1 MTSESVSSLDAVTKG
16 EFTGRGVFV
25 SGGTSGIGA
34 AVARA
39 FAAVGANVVILG
51 RRPEAGAVIVEEIRA
66 VGGACEFV
74 SGDIR
79 RSADIERA
87 IDIAQQNGD
96 LRAAVNS
103 AGIFDRSVLTGD
115 YSDDAWDEMIAI
127 NLTGVFRCLRA
138 EMKAMKTHG
147 GAIVNIGS
155 SVGHRGSLRGSP
167 GYVAAKHGVIG
178 LTRQCALECAEGN
191 IRVNSVSPGPTLTEM
206 AAPLVAEG
214 PEAVRATIGQLNP
227 TGRFVDPAVVAAAV
241 VFLCSAAADGIN
253 GADLA
258 VDGGQLA
265 KL

>member
-1 MTSESVSSLDAVTKG
+1 MQREAMSRVHAPING
-16 EFTGRGVFV
+16 EFEDRGVFV

-39 FAAVGANVVILG
+39 FAAAGANVVILG
-51 RRPEAGAVIVEEIRA
+51 RRSEAGSAVVEEIRA
-66 VGGACEFV
+66 TGGTCEFV
-74 SGDIR
+74 RGDIR
-79 RSADIERA
+79 RSTDVDRA
-87 IDIAQQNGD
+87 IEIAQQRGG

-103 AGIFDRSVLTGD
+103 AGIFDRSVLIDD
-115 YSDDAWDEMIAI
+115 YSDDAWEEMIAI
-127 NLTGVFRCLRA
+127 NLSGVFRCLRA
-138 EMKAMKTHG
+138 EMKAMKAHG

-227 TGRFVDPAVVAAAV
+227 TGRFVDPAVVAGAV
-241 VFLCSAAADGIN
+241 VFLCSGAADGIN

-258 VDGGQLA
+258 IDGGQLA

>member
-1 MTSESVSSLDAVTKG
+1 MRAEGGAGAASGSEFA
-16 EFTGRGVFV
+16 GRGVFV

-39 FAAVGANVVILG
+39 FAAVGANVVIFG
-51 RRPEAGAVIVEEIRA
+51 RRPEVGAAIVDEIRSA
-66 VGGACEFV
+66 GGSCEFV
-74 SGDIR
+74 SGDTR
-79 RSADIERA
+79 RSADVERA
-87 IDIAQQNGD
+87 IDVAQQRGG

-103 AGIFDRSVLTGD
+103 AGIFDRSILIGD
-115 YSDDAWDEMIAI
+115 YSDEAWDEMIAT

-138 EMKAMKTHG
+138 EINAMTPHG

-155 SVGHRGSLRGSP
+155 SVGHRGSLRASP
-167 GYVAAKHGVIG
+167 GYVAAKHAVIG
-178 LTRQCALECAEGN
+178 LTRQCALECADGN
-191 IRVNSVSPGPTLTEM
+191 IRVNSVSPGPTMTDM

-227 TGRFVDPAVVAAAV
+227 TGRFIDPAVVAAAV
-241 VFLCSAAADGIN
+241 VFLCSDAADGIN
-253 GADLA
+253 GTDLA

>member
-1 MTSESVSSLDAVTKG
+1 MTGVFASSPNSD
-16 EFTGRGVFV
+16 FRGRGVFV

-39 FAAVGANVVILG
+39 FAAAGANVVIFG
-51 RRPEAGAVIVEEIRA
+51 RRAEAAEKVVTGIRSA
-66 VGGACEFV
+66 GGSCEFV

-79 RSADIERA
+79 NSEDIERA
-87 IDIAQQNGD
+87 IDIAVNNGG

-103 AGIFDRSVLTGD
+103 AGIFDRFVGIRN
-115 YSDDAWDEMIAI
+115 YSEEQWDEMIAT

-138 EMKAMKTHG
+138 EMAAMAGHG

-155 SVGHRGSLRGSP
+155 SVGHRGSLRASP
-167 GYVAAKHGVIG
+167 GYVAAKHGVLG
-178 LTRQCALECAEGN
+178 LTRQCALECAGEN
-191 IRVNSVSPGPTLTEM
+191 IRVNSVSPGPTATDM

-214 PEAVRATIGQLNP
+214 PDVVRATIGSLNP
-227 TGRFVDPAVVAAAV
+227 TGRFVDPDVVAAAV
-241 VFLCSAAADGIN
+241 LYLCSSAAEGIN

-258 VDGGQLA
+258 IDGGQLA